1 MPISTI
7 LNSQFSILNFLHA
20 STLGDFFQTFGQ
32 ELVKQRFLISE
43 ITILALSF
51 LTFKYVRRNRGL
63 VRTNI
68 VIFILHL
75 LSIPVTAAL
84 LFSGLTVAAGYVRV
98 FGDFLYFATLINV
111 SALLLFEGIG
121 PRLPF
126 EIPTITRDISIFAA
140 YVFAVLALTRALNF
154 NISGLIATSAV
165 ITAVIGLSMQ
175 DTLGNTLAGLALQI
189 EQRIRVGDWV
199 KIDQYNGK
207 VREIR
212 WRHTA
217 IETRNWDTILIPNSQ
232 LVKGMVTIFGRRTN
246 EPLQTR
252 RWVYFNVDFR
262 FSPNEVMQCITDA
275 LRSAP
280 IENVAQ
286 TPPPNVVLMDFKES
300 YCQYAVRY
308 WLTDIAVDDP
318 TDSAVR
324 VRIFFALK
332 RAGITLSLPAHAVFL
347 TEENRKRRQRKEEAE
362 ITHRVEAL
370 KGVELFHTLTEDE
383 LSELAREIV
392 VAPFAKGETITK
404 QGAVGHWLYILTKG
418 CVSVRVAANATDI
431 GKTGA
436 LEKEVRQLCRG
447 EVFGEMSL
455 LTGEPRSATVFALE
469 DCECFKLDKEAFQS
483 ILENRPE
490 ITDDISRI
498 LAKRKLE
505 LDSVLEDLDEATRQA
520 RMKHNESHFLER
532 IRSFFALD

>member
-1 MPISTI
+1 MPIPT
-7 LNSQFSILNFLHA
+7 LLTSQFSILNFRA
-20 STLGDFFQTFGQ
+20 GFADFLNAFGQ
-32 ELVKQRFLISE
+32 EMATQKFLVSE
-43 ITILALSF
+43 ITVLALSF
-51 LTFKYVRRNRGL
+51 LTFRYVARNRGL
-63 VRTNI
+63 VRTN
-68 VIFILHL
+68 VIIFLLHL
-75 LSIPVTAAL
+75 LSLPITAIL
-84 LFSGLTVAAGYVRV
+84 VFSGFPGAAGYVRV
-98 FGDFLYFATLINV
+98 IGDFLYFATLINV
-111 SALLLFEGIG
+111 SALLLFEGLG

-126 EIPTITRDISIFAA
+126 RIPTIARDISIFAA
-140 YVFAVLALTRALNF
+140 YVFAIFALTRALNF

-175 DTLGNTLAGLALQI
+175 DTLGNTLAGLALQL
-189 EQRIRVGDWV
+189 EQRVRVGDWI

-212 WRHTA
+212 WRQTS
-217 IETRNWDTILIPNSQ
+217 IETRNWDTVLIPNSQ
-232 LVKGMVTIFGRRTN
+232 LVKGMVTIFGLRADQ
-246 EPLQTR
+246 PLQTR

-262 FSPNEVMQCITDA
+262 FSPNEVIQCVTDA

-280 IENVAQ
+280 IDNVAA
-286 TPPPNVVLMDFKES
+286 TPPPNVILMDFKES

-308 WLTDIAVDDP
+308 WLTDFAVDDP

-324 VRIFFALK
+324 VRVFFALK
-332 RAGITLSLPAHAVFL
+332 RAGITLSLPAHAVFM
-347 TEENRKRRQRKEEAE
+347 TEENRKRAARKEVAE
-362 ITHRVEAL
+362 INSRVEAL
-370 KGVELFHTLTEDE
+370 RGVELFHTLKDE
-383 LSELAREIV
+383 ELAELAREIV
-392 VAPFAKGETITK
+392 VAPFAAGETITK

-418 CVSVRVAANATDI
+418 CVSVRVAANAAEI

-436 LEKEVRQLCRG
+436 LEREVRQLCRG

-455 LTGEPRSATVFALE
+455 LTGEARAATVFALD

-505 LDSVLEDLDEATRQA
+505 LESVIEDLDEATKQA